1 MIFLSFHCYALKSSQ
16 YTLKQEKKIQQV
28 LNACDVESLA
38 VFTDGPSKNVTI
50 GFVILLHICFE
61 TVSLVRLCVVIF
73 FVFLCVLIC
82 L

>member
-1 MIFLSFHCYALKSSQ
+1 M
-16 YTLKQEKKIQQV
+16 